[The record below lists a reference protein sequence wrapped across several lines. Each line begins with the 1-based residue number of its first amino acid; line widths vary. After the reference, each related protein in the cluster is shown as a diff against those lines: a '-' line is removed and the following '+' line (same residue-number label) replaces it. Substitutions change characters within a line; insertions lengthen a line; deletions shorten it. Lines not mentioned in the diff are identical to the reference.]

1 MVPWCMHNHDTCLIR
16 KDVPTMNIIM
26 ENNVRVTHY
35 NREATPAHTQFEKV
49 LNNYFR
55 PSSLIGI
62 YMFN

>member
-1 MVPWCMHNHDTCLIR
+1 
-16 KDVPTMNIIM
+16 MNIIM